1 MTNKNKNKKGFT
13 LIELLVVV
21 AIIGALAAVGVV
33 AYNGYIGAARENSS
47 KSIHNGV
54 AKYIANEAAKCA
66 LDENSEIMGGSIT
79 CTSDTDTI
87 LTLLTGGTVLQDK
100 DPYDGGLSVVAAAP
114 AKARGNVVVTNADDG
129 STQQI
134 LLTTCWDKDCAE
146 DALTTTVQVFE

>member
-66 LDENSEIMGGSIT
+66 LDENNEIMFGKACDDSTADLITALVGG
-79 CTSDTDTI
+79 
-87 LTLLTGGTVLQDK
+87 LQDK
-100 DPYDGGLSVVAAAP
+100 DPYDGGLSVVSTAP
-114 AKARGNVVVTNADDG
+114 TKARGNVVVTNADDAASG
-129 STQQI
+129 TQKI

>member
-1 MTNKNKNKKGFT
+1 
-13 LIELLVVV
+13 
-21 AIIGALAAVGVV
+21 
-33 AYNGYIGAARENSS
+33 
-47 KSIHNGV
+47 
-54 AKYIANEAAKCA
+54 
-66 LDENSEIMGGSIT
+66 MGGSIT

-100 DPYDGGLSVVAAAP
+100 DPYDGGLSVVSAAP